1 MVFNVASRPGSA
13 YRIFLQ
19 GSTQNGNSAS
29 KGSNALIPV
38 GRNSVPMSQPKA
50 KILAV
55 DDEPNVLVTVEAI
68 LQREGYEV
76 EIAGGGAA
84 AVEAIRCHHYD
95 LVLTDLKMPEVD
107 GLAVLA
113 EVRKVS
119 PETVTVMMTGYGSVS
134 SALEAVQLGAYEY
147 LMKPMEVPELK
158 LAVRRSLERKRLSE
172 IDTLYSVSQII
183 TSSLD
188 HRQIAAEVSDAVMRV
203 LRVCTARLVTFSD
216 RGDPH
221 CNVQLTRLLMHPKLL
236 QRLRA
241 GETVTD
247 PDAPRQV
254 RQTAAASGLK
264 AYAFVPGVVNR
275 RLVCVL
281 FASNAQDAYEFHASA
296 LRFLQAVAGQSALA
310 LANAGLFAE
319 LQAKNRD
326 LESANS
332 KLKELDK
339 LKSDFLSVAT
349 HELRTPLTVILGY
362 NTMLAESL
370 QQTLSPDQSQILGES
385 ITACKR
391 LIRLVNSMLDITQI
405 QTGKMQMNFAPADL
419 RKIVSGVAALF
430 QAEARAKGVNL
441 HLQLPVHLPKLVM
454 DSDRME
460 QVLVNLLGNALK
472 FTPAGGN
479 IRLGVRLSSGSGP
492 VEISVSDTG
501 IGIAPENLELIF
513 DQFTQVRQHAAQRQR
528 EGSGLGL
535 AIAKR
540 IVEAHAGN
548 ISVNSTPGEGS
559 TFTVTL
565 PARATLISVG
575 NAIPA

>member
-1 MVFNVASRPGSA
+1 
-13 YRIFLQ
+13 
-19 GSTQNGNSAS
+19 
-29 KGSNALIPV
+29 
-38 GRNSVPMSQPKA
+38 MSQPKA
-50 KILAV
+50 KILVV
-55 DDEPNVLVTVEAI
+55 DDEPNVLMTVEAI
-68 LQREGYEV
+68 LQQEGYEV
-76 EIAGGGAA
+76 ETSSGGAA
-84 AVEAIRCHHYD
+84 AVETIRRHHYD

-188 HRQIAAEVSDAVMRV
+188 RRRIGAEVADAVVRV
-203 LRVCTARLVTFSD
+203 LRIRTARLVIFSD

-221 CNVQLTRLLMHPKLL
+221 CDLQLKRALLLPEVL

-241 GETVTD
+241 GDAVTNS
-247 PDAPRQV
+247 DAPPQV
-254 RQTAAASGLK
+254 REMTAASGLK
-264 AYAFVPGVVNR
+264 SYAFVPGVVNR

-281 FASNAQDAYEFHASA
+281 FASNDDEPYDFRASA

-310 LANAGLFAE
+310 LANARLVAE
-319 LQAKNRD
+319 LQTRNCD
-326 LESANS
+326 LENANS

-385 ITACKR
+385 IAACKR

-419 RKIVSGVAALF
+419 RNMVSGVGALF
-430 QAEARAKGVNL
+430 QAEARARGLNL
-441 HLQLPVHLPKLVM
+441 HLQLPVHLPKVVM

-460 QVLVNLLGNALK
+460 QVLVNLVGNALK
-472 FTPAGGN
+472 FTPAGGD
-479 IRLGVRLSSGSGP
+479 IRVGLRASSGNGA
-492 VEISVSDTG
+492 VEVSVSDTG
-501 IGIAPENLELIF
+501 VGIARENLQSIF
-513 DQFTQVRQHAAQRQR
+513 DQFTQVRQNAAQRQR

-548 ISVNSTPGEGS
+548 ISVNSTPGQGS

-565 PARATLISVG
+565 PARTMPISAG
-575 NAIPA
+575 SAIPA